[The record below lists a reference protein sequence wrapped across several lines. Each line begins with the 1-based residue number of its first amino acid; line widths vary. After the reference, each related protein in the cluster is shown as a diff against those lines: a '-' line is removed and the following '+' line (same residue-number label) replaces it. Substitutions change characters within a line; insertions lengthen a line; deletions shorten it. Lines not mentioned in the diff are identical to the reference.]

1 MRSGSGRVCEESL
14 APPLGSRPTPMDGS
28 TESGKN
34 QVPTDLILTMP
45 VWVVLLCVSFL
56 SFFFIISIL
65 L

>member
-1 MRSGSGRVCEESL
+1 MRSGSGRVWEESL
-14 APPLGSRPTPMDGS
+14 APPLGSRPTPTDGS

-45 VWVVLLCVSFL
+45 VWGVLLCVSFL

>member
-1 MRSGSGRVCEESL
+1 
-14 APPLGSRPTPMDGS
+14 MDGS

-56 SFFFIISIL
+56 SFSLF
-65 L
+65 